1 MIIRIYLELIN
12 RYLRFLSKIIRHP
25 FKIFCMLSNQKTP
38 GLLVIISSPSGGGK
52 DSVISALLKLF
63 PRSTRFITTTSR
75 PPRPGNRDGVDYYF
89 ISNEEFQRRI
99 ENQEFLEWNFYA
111 GNYYGTEK
119 RHLENLQSRFDLV
132 LTQIEVNGKHHLDQ
146 AGVPNLS
153 IFLLPESLDT
163 LGARISKRGGVTPE
177 ALAERLA
184 IAKQEIAA
192 SSDYDYC
199 VANREG
205 ALAETV
211 TKVSEIIKEHLEKQ
225 AGIDKPS
232 QSG

>member
-1 MIIRIYLELIN
+1 MDSAE
-12 RYLRFLSKIIRHP
+12 K
-25 FKIFCMLSNQKTP
+25 KP

-52 DSVISALLKLF
+52 DSVINALLKLF
-63 PRSTRFITTTSR
+63 PRSVRFITTTSR
-75 PPRPGNRDGVDYYF
+75 APRPGNREGVDYYF
-89 ISNEEFQRRI
+89 ISADEFQRRI
-99 ENQEFLEWNFYA
+99 EQQEFLEWNFYA

-119 RHLENLQSRFDLV
+119 KHLTDLQSRFDLV

-146 AGVPNLS
+146 AGIPNLS
-153 IFLLPESLDT
+153 IFLLPENLET
-163 LGARISKRGGVTPE
+163 LGKRIAARGGVTPE

-205 ALAETV
+205 HLDETV
-211 TKVSEIIKEHLEKQ
+211 AKVSEIIKEKLSHTP
-225 AGIDKPS
+225 GIDKNS
-232 QSG
+232 QNK